1 MLEIKGLFLRLFLIS
16 FLLTNSAL
24 AQQSVAPIDITITDK
39 NISLINKSEYA
50 VSSTDLKTLA
60 QLRKTNWKILDSS
73 LSKTYQ
79 LPENILQYWVRFSTN
94 NSFNADTS
102 LILYLTERNQQSQ
115 LFEVVNNQL
124 VLIGQTGF
132 GSKIS
137 NLSIEAD
144 YSRIYLPLKKGRV
157 QQFYVL
163 VKKYQYNIAAQYP
176 QIETL
181 DYAFKQKVDELTTFP
196 TGFRNFKLWT
206 AGFYFAV
213 FIYCCLKF
221 FFQRKEKSYLYYSLA
236 ALFLFFRYSLQVD
249 AILLEVDWL
258 PSLNNDFLFL
268 LSFIPQS
275 FFYILFLGE
284 FLKVKESKYVNWFLK
299 FCLLQWCI
307 MIPVMIVHF
316 FWPVLT
322 PITRILWTYNAIPF
336 FILTVLLSYH
346 TYTKLNRKQFKF
358 AFIGVVVLA
367 TAFLFVVAPRW
378 LEIANLLP
386 IWYHTLNKHV
396 DLITLAFAIDTVL
409 FLTTLAYR
417 DRLHEVERNNLK
429 IKNAENEHKILR
441 LQMNPHFIFNCL
453 NSIKLY
459 IEKNDSNLASN
470 YLSKFSQLMRLSLV
484 QSRKEK
490 IILSE
495 ELTMLKLYLELETM
509 RFKGKLNYSFNIDDN
524 VDVEFVEIPPML
536 IQPHLENAIWHGLMH
551 KEEGGK
557 IIIGIS
563 QNFIEQTLNVTIED
577 NGIGRKKA
585 AELNSKAAEKE
596 KSYGTLI
603 TNERIAIFN
612 EKFNADTTLLIKDL
626 YDNNKQP
633 MGTLVSINI
642 HLI

>member
-1 MLEIKGLFLRLFLIS
+1 MVIIKRLFLSVFILS
-16 FLLTNSAL
+16 IFINGTAWT
-24 AQQSVAPIDITITDK
+24 QQPAKPIYVGIADK

-50 VSSTDLKTLA
+50 LSSADLKTFP
-60 QLRKTNWKILDSS
+60 QLQKAKWKILDSN
-73 LSKTYQ
+73 LSKTNQ
-79 LPENILQYWVRFSTN
+79 LQENILQYWVRFSTHN
-94 NSFNADTS
+94 GFSADTS
-102 LILYLTERNQQSQ
+102 LILYFTEKNQQSQ
-115 LFEVVNNQL
+115 LFEVVNSQL

-137 NLSIEAD
+137 NQSIKAD
-144 YSRIYLPLKKGRV
+144 YSRIYLPLKKQNT

-163 VKKYQYNIAAQYP
+163 IKKYQYNIANQYP
-176 QIETL
+176 EIETL
-181 DYAFKQKVDELTTFP
+181 DYAFQQKITELTTSP
-196 TGFRNFKLWT
+196 TNFRNFKLWT

-221 FFQRKEKSYLYYSLA
+221 FFQRKERSYLYYSLA
-236 ALFLFFRYSLQVD
+236 ALFLFFRYSIQVD
-249 AILLEVDWL
+249 AIQLEVNWL
-258 PSLNNDFLFL
+258 PSINNDFLFL

-284 FLKVKESKYVNWFLK
+284 FLKVKESKYINWFLK
-299 FCLLQWCI
+299 FCLLQWCV
-307 MIPVMIVHF
+307 MIHVMIVHF

-322 PITRILWTYNAIPF
+322 PITRILWTYNAVPF

-358 AFIGVVVLA
+358 AFIGMVVLA
-367 TAFLFVVAPRW
+367 LAFLFVVAPRW
-378 LEIANLLP
+378 LQIVAALP
-386 IWYHTLNKHV
+386 SWYSAINKYV
-396 DLITLAFAIDTVL
+396 DLITLAFAVDTVL

-417 DRLHEVERNNLK
+417 DRLDEVERNNLK
-429 IKNAENEHKILR
+429 VKNAENERKILR

-459 IEKNDSNLASN
+459 IEQNDSRLASN

-490 IILSE
+490 IILTE

-509 RFKGKLNYSFNIDDN
+509 RFKGKLNYVFNIDDN
-524 VDVEFVEIPPML
+524 VDVDFVEIPPML

-551 KEEGGK
+551 KREGGK
-557 IIIGIS
+557 ITINIS
-563 QNFIEQTLNVTIED
+563 QNFIAQTLNVTIKD

-585 AELNSKAAEKE
+585 AELKSKAAEKE

-612 EKFNADTTLLIKDL
+612 EKFNADTTLIIKDL
-626 YDNNKQP
+626 YDKNNKP
-633 MGTLVSINI
+633 LGTLVSINI